1 MYNLWYN
8 YLKKQYG
15 KKIRLLY
22 TDTDS
27 LKVEAETDNY
37 KDIHEHEEDY
47 VLVNIQRTIPIIIKK
62 NKRVFSKFKDK
73 HKGRIIRNSVFIRPK
88 INSYKEVS
96 AIEIAEA
103 KGVSWTK
110 VKKGFRQ
117 ERYKECID
125 NDKQFKHEEVYISSH
140 NHQMRVYKLS

>member
-62 NKRVFSKFKDK
+62 TKEFLANL
-73 HKGRIIRNSVFIRPK
+73 K
-88 INSYKEVS
+88 INIK
-96 AIEIAEA
+96 AESFVIVFLYDLRSIPI
-103 KGVSWTK
+103 KRLVVLK
-110 VKKGFRQ
+110 
-117 ERYKECID
+117 
-125 NDKQFKHEEVYISSH
+125 
-140 NHQMRVYKLS
+140 